1 MLSERTSTWWPLRS
15 VRKFL
20 RARNILPRPEL
31 YLIPLF
37 YSLPYSEFSTL
48 SKIVLEVPASRDWFL
63 DLYVFVQS
71 ERHPEAVNLQEASEL
86 TAPKPS
92 SEGAGIP
99 KPLHFRVDFGIYAR
113 RRPLRP
119 EAHEV
124 TGLADQSPEDIEGRR
139 AP

>member
-48 SKIVLEVPASRDWFL
+48 SKIVLEVPASRDWICMYL
-63 DLYVFVQS
+63 CSQ
-71 ERHPEAVNLQEASEL
+71 N
-86 TAPKPS
+86 
-92 SEGAGIP
+92 
-99 KPLHFRVDFGIYAR
+99 
-113 RRPLRP
+113 
-119 EAHEV
+119 
-124 TGLADQSPEDIEGRR
+124 DILKR
-139 AP
+139 